1 MRSHAR
7 GGHVGN
13 EELVGD
19 RATVAP
25 STARVSPELM
35 ATVSSS
41 GSPVNRIVSTSS
53 IHNAVID
60 NEDFAYYV
68 AFDTTSPNE
77 FSHSLGLWA
86 VRFGYAVT
94 SPLP

>member
-25 STARVSPELM
+25 STARVSPELI
-35 ATVSSS
+35 ATFSPS
-41 GSPVNRIVSTSS
+41 GSTAIQIVSTSS
-53 IHNAVID
+53 INNEVID
-60 NEDFAYYV
+60 NENFAYYV
-68 AFDTTSPNE
+68 VFDATSSNE
-77 FSHSLGLWA
+77 FSNSLGLWA

-94 SPLP
+94 SALP

>member
-7 GGHVGN
+7 GGHVGS

-25 STARVSPELM
+25 STARVSPQLM

-41 GSPVNRIVSTSS
+41 GSPVIRIVATSS
-53 IHNAVID
+53 IHDAVID
-60 NEDFAYYV
+60 KENFACCV
-68 AFDTTSPNE
+68 VFDTTSPNE

-94 SPLP
+94 LALP